1 MDKLCP
7 FRKETIFMD
16 NNGEETFAIQQSE
29 AVFSREY
36 FMECIGDSCMMW
48 NRTFQTCGINHT
60 IG

>member
-16 NNGEETFAIQQSE
+16 NNGEETFPTQHDESM
-29 AVFSREY
+29 FSREY

-48 NRTFQTCGINHT
+48 NRTF
-60 IG
+60 